1 MHESQETYLAAH
13 VREILARDPRV
24 SEPSLRVDVHGRRA
38 HVTGTVPTEERRIA
52 IDIVIGERFPELE
65 PDNRTTVAE
74 YGAEPRVERFP

>member
-1 MHESQETYLAAH
+1 MHEAHETYLAAH

-24 SEPSLRVDVHGRRA
+24 SEPSLRVDVQGRRA

-52 IDIVIGERFPELE
+52 IDVVLRERFPELE

-74 YGAEPRVERFP
+74 YGSEPRVERFP